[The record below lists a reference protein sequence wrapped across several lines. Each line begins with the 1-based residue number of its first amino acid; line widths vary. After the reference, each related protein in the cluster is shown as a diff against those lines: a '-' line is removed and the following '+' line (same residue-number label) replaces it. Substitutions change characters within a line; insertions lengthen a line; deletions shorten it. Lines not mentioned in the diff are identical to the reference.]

1 MKKRKRK
8 KIDIDLNPDEIFM
21 DSKNIS
27 NFDTQQFEG
36 KIEKPIAKKIYVG
49 VGISFFIFA
58 ILVSWRLFSLQIM
71 QGQKYEERSENNR
84 LKSIPIY
91 PERGIIYD
99 RNNNEL
105 VWNGPSF
112 RIIGKDE
119 EGRDIVLETLYDWK
133 EALDYVSN
141 NSDKGK
147 LEIEPFS
154 SRFYIDKP
162 GFSNLLGYLGYPSK
176 NDMESSFFPL
186 RDIMIGKEGV
196 EKYYEERLNG
206 EMGMKMVEVNSAGEI
221 SSENIQKKPVAGENI
236 VLSVDFKV
244 QEKIFNYIESIAKER
259 SFQGGAGVLMDVA
272 NGEVI
277 SLVTYPEYD
286 SKIFSRGGPRE
297 KIEEFINNPGKP
309 FLNRPISGLYSPG
322 SIVKP
327 FMALAA
333 LNEGTIS
340 PYKNI
345 FSSGSISLPNP
356 FFPDKVNIFKDW
368 KAHGWVDMKRAIA
381 VSSNVYFYEIG
392 GGFEDVKGLGVT
404 KIQDYAKRFG
414 LGSLTGIDLFGE
426 KPGLVLSPEWK
437 KENEKNNPIWRIGDT
452 YNMSIGQGAYQVTP
466 IQMAVFVSAIANNGK
481 IVKPHLINGEPE
493 QIRDLNIPEEYFQIV
508 KDGMRMA
515 VTEGTA
521 SSLYI
526 PNLNIAAKTG
536 TAEIGISKKYIN
548 SWIIGFFPYENP
560 KYAFVFLM
568 EKGPE
573 ENSGT
578 ATYVARQVLEWM
590 SIYTPKYFK

>member
-1 MKKRKRK
+1 MKKMKRE
-8 KIDIDLNPDEIFM
+8 KINIDLNPDEIFM

-27 NFDTQQFEG
+27 DFDTQQFEG
-36 KIEKPIAKKIYVG
+36 KIEKPIAKRVYIS
-49 VGISFFIFA
+49 VGIVFFIFA
-58 ILVSWRLFSLQIM
+58 ILVSWRLFSLQIV
-71 QGQKYEERSENNR
+71 QGQKYELRSENNR
-84 LKSIPIY
+84 LKLIPVY
-91 PERGIIYD
+91 PERGIVYD
-99 RNNNEL
+99 KNNNEL

-112 RIIGKDE
+112 RIIGKDG
-119 EGRDIVLETLYDWK
+119 EGRDIVLETFYDW
-133 EALDYVSN
+133 EESLDYVLK
-141 NSDKGK
+141 NSDKSK

-176 NDMESSFFPL
+176 DDLESNFFPL

-206 EMGMKMVEVNSAGEI
+206 EMGVKIVEVNSTGEI
-221 SSENIQKKPVAGENI
+221 SSENIQKKSVAGENI
-236 VLSVDFKV
+236 VLSIDSKV
-244 QEKIFNYIESIAKER
+244 QEQIFNYIESIAKER
-259 SFQGGAGVLMDVA
+259 SFQGGAGILMDVK

-277 SLVTYPEYD
+277 SLITYPEYD
-286 SKIFSRGGPRE
+286 SKIFSRGGPKE

-309 FLNRPISGLYSPG
+309 FLNRAVSGLYLPG

-327 FMALAA
+327 FMAIAA
-333 LNEGTIS
+333 LNEGTVS

-381 VSSNVYFYEIG
+381 VSSDVYFYEIG

-414 LGSLTGIDLFGE
+414 LGSLTGIDLLGE
-426 KPGLVLSPEWK
+426 KTGLVPGPEWK
-437 KENEKNNPIWRIGDT
+437 KENEKNDPIWRIGDT

-466 IQMAVFVSAIANNGK
+466 IQMAIFASAIANNGK
-481 IVKPHLINGEPE
+481 IIKPHLIKGESE
-493 QIRDLNIPEEYFQIV
+493 QIRDMNIPEEYFQIV
-508 KDGMRMA
+508 KEGMRMA

-526 PNLNIAAKTG
+526 SNLNIAAKTG
-536 TAEIGISKKYIN
+536 TAELGTSKKYIN
-548 SWIIGFFPYENP
+548 SWIIGFFPYDNP